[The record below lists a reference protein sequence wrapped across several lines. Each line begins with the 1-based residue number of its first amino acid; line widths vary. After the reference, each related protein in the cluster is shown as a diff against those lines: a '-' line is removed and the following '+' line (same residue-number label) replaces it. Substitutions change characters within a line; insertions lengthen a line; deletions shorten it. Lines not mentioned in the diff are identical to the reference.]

1 MSRRTPHRAAFVA
14 ATALVLGV
22 AGAVA
27 ASGQGALTAARV
39 PPFSAA
45 VTNPWFPL
53 APGSRYVYTGTKDGE
68 PSRDVVTVL
77 RRTKTVA
84 GAPCVIV
91 DDRLY
96 LRGRL
101 AERTADWYSQD
112 TAGNVWYFGEDTA
125 ELDRQGR
132 VRTREGSWT
141 AGVDGARPGIFI
153 PARPRLHQS
162 ARQEYYKGHAEDHFE
177 VIGLFGRGAGLHPT
191 NALLVKEWTPLEP
204 GTIDHKLYVRGV
216 GLVLEQTERG
226 GDERNELVSF
236 RQS

>member
-27 ASGQGALTAARV
+27 ASGQGALTAARLA
-39 PPFSAA
+39 PFSAA
-45 VTNPWFPL
+45 GTTPWFPL
-53 APGSRYVYTGTKDGE
+53 APGGRYVYTGIKDGE

-132 VRTREGSWT
+132 G
-141 AGVDGARPGIFI
+141 GARGG
-153 PARPRLHQS
+153 R
-162 ARQEYYKGHAEDHFE
+162 AE
-177 VIGLFGRGAGLHPT
+177 GAG
-191 NALLVKEWTPLEP
+191 
-204 GTIDHKLYVRGV
+204 
-216 GLVLEQTERG
+216 
-226 GDERNELVSF
+226 
-236 RQS
+236 